1 MSNKNLRPV
10 KVNSNHK
17 FRTNNHNKRI
27 KISGFLQMVE
37 EERSASYHKVMK
49 RVSNFRS
56 WSVSNGIQIFDSIR
70 IDARWDDVNKR
81 YSLCI
86 VSTGHLR
93 CFQKLLAIPI
103 TLCLGA
109 RTCSISKELI
119 AVGLGGGLALNFSI
133 AQELALGP
141 DSYWFDYLSI
151 LPSRGEQSLP
161 MFWSEQE
168 RMYLKGT
175 SLYSL
180 ITMDDQSLAD
190 DFELGFGLLRKF
202 PNFKS
207 GYINLA
213 LYKIAVSIASSRA
226 FYIDEYFGE
235 CLIPWADIFNHSTH
249 QTHVKPYCS
258 KSSERNAFDMDSSE
272 IIMQSVC
279 SVRKHR
285 ELFNTFGLQSN
296 SSLLHKYGFC
306 EFNNKNGFVSI
317 HVPFRKLKRDKN
329 LGAWSEM
336 YEIYSDGRIEHD
348 LVIFIG
354 YHVST
359 YRSYAFSNK
368 KEFILECV
376 SSAKSIFYEQLSK
389 FEIADEE
396 NIEMRNIKA
405 RSGHGLLGAA
415 AANMLR
421 NEEIRILKSAIQMV
435 ERKGDKLWGKYYRK
449 FDELQMQ

>member
-1 MSNKNLRPV
+1 
-10 KVNSNHK
+10 
-17 FRTNNHNKRI
+17 
-27 KISGFLQMVE
+27 
-37 EERSASYHKVMK
+37 
-49 RVSNFRS
+49 
-56 WSVSNGIQIFDSIR
+56 
-70 IDARWDDVNKR
+70 
-81 YSLCI
+81 
-86 VSTGHLR
+86 
-93 CFQKLLAIPI
+93 
-103 TLCLGA
+103 
-109 RTCSISKELI
+109 
-119 AVGLGGGLALNFSI
+119 
-133 AQELALGP
+133 
-141 DSYWFDYLSI
+141 
-151 LPSRGEQSLP
+151 
-161 MFWSEQE
+161 
-168 RMYLKGT
+168 
-175 SLYSL
+175 
-180 ITMDDQSLAD
+180 
-190 DFELGFGLLRKF
+190 
-202 PNFKS
+202 
-207 GYINLA
+207 
-213 LYKIAVSIASSRA
+213 
-226 FYIDEYFGE
+226 
-235 CLIPWADIFNHSTH
+235 
-249 QTHVKPYCS
+249 
-258 KSSERNAFDMDSSE
+258 
-272 IIMQSVC
+272 MQSVC

-317 HVPFRKLKRDKN
+317 HVPFRRLKRDKN
-329 LGAWSEM
+329 LGAWSEV

-421 NEEIRILKSAIQMV
+421 NEEIRILKSAIQIV

-449 FDELQMQ
+449 FDELQIQ